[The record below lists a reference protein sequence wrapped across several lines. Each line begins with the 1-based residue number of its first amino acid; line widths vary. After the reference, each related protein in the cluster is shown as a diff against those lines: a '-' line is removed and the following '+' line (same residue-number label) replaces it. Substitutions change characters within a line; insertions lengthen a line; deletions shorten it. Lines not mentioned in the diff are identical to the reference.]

1 MSWRIAKENGSHL
14 IVSMQ
19 IKAHF
24 REGRKSPWE
33 ARWWVN
39 QKMRARFFA
48 TEKERDQF
56 IREFQNDI
64 KREGSK
70 VFDFEGKKMRRWQI
84 VDEMLPDVDPVDL
97 ARFWI
102 NNH

>member
-1 MSWRIAKENGSHL
+1 
-14 IVSMQ
+14 MQ

-39 QKMRARFFA
+39 QKMR
-48 TEKERDQF
+48 
-56 IREFQNDI
+56 
-64 KREGSK
+64 
-70 VFDFEGKKMRRWQI
+70 RWQM
-84 VDEMLPDVDPVDL
+84 VDEMLPDVDPVKL
-97 ARFWI
+97 AEFWI